1 MKEFLTT
8 HSVLDMVGR
17 TCIRRCDNEKFMFLW
32 PKDTSCQEFIMY
44 HLSDV
49 NKHKGIIPDDSV
61 MLPTLIKHEDF
72 GEVFSVDWEEKKFD
86 VQIPGGI
93 DTTSKEWKE
102 ILKRDAEKR
111 RSRQ

>member
-1 MKEFLTT
+1 MNEFLTT

-49 NKHKGIIPDDSV
+49 NKHKGIISDDSV

-86 VQIPGGI
+86 VQFGGI

-102 ILKRDAEKR
+102 ILKRDAEKYR